1 MNWDL
6 EHCPGLLLANDN
18 HSVAHMLAPH
28 PNYIAPPLCRVQQQ
42 CKSEARLRA
51 NRMPGLILRD
61 LSFSPSMNAVRFY
74 AGRLYSLRWIIGAE
88 IRGNRELKKR
98 SQCL

>member
-6 EHCPGLLLANDN
+6 EHCPGLLLTNGNRA
-18 HSVAHMLAPH
+18 VAYMLAPH

-42 CKSEARLRA
+42 RKSEAGFRA
-51 NRMPGLILRD
+51 NRMPGLILSD
-61 LSFSPSMNAVRFY
+61 LGFSPSMNAVRFY
-74 AGRLYSLRWIIGAE
+74 AGRLYSLRRIIGAE
-88 IRGNRELKKR
+88 ILGNRELKQR